1 MAEQPSQI
9 HVHER
14 VEHDLGVIRRRLRHM
29 SEMVLR
35 ALDDAI
41 ASIANHDRRLA
52 YSVVLLDNRI
62 DMLERHIDRLC
73 QEFLVRHMPVSAQL
87 RFIIATVK
95 VNAELERIG
104 DYAEAMARRAV
115 TLSAI
120 KEQSE
125 PERLFEMARVS
136 FQMLRQAVRAFL
148 DGDDQLAQQVLHND
162 RQVNRMNNEIFH
174 LLSHPSE
181 TGEATDL
188 TVPFVLLGVLNRVE
202 RVADRACNIA
212 EEAIYAT
219 RGDVQRHTMRDDIR
233 VLFLD
238 DTNEIQGQMAEAIAR
253 QLAPVNL
260 IFSSAAISPGAQL
273 DPATAKF
280 MAGKRV
286 DLTRQRPK
294 ALADVGKIEDF
305 KVVVT
310 LSPTAAQACPP
321 VPYAALVLEWDIS
334 NPSKAT
340 GTPAEVTA
348 AYDAVYRELHSKIE
362 ELVDSLLGAHVEL
375 EEDR

>member
-1 MAEQPSQI
+1 MAEQI

-29 SEMVLR
+29 SELVLK

-41 ASIANHDRRLA
+41 SAIANHDRRLA

-87 RFIIATVK
+87 RFIITTVK

-104 DYAEAMARRAV
+104 DYAEAIARRAV
-115 TLSAI
+115 TLSTI
-120 KEQSE
+120 KDQ
-125 PERLFEMARVS
+125 PERERIFEMARVA

-148 DGDDQLAQQVLHND
+148 DGDDQLAAQVLGND
-162 RQVNRMNNEIFH
+162 RQVDGMNSSIFNV
-174 LLSHPSE
+174 LSHPP
-181 TGEATDL
+181 TPGESGTADL
-188 TVPFVLLGVLNRVE
+188 MVPFVLLGVLNRVE

-212 EEAIYAT
+212 EEAIYAK
-219 RGDVQRHTMRDDIR
+219 RGEIQRHAMRTDVR

-238 DTNEIQGQMAEAIAR
+238 ETNEVRGQMAEAIAR
-253 QLAPVNL
+253 QLAPVNIL
-260 IFSSAAISPGAQL
+260 FSSAGIAPGPSI

-280 MAGKRV
+280 MASKRV
-286 DLTRQRPK
+286 DVTRQRPK
-294 ALADVGKIEDF
+294 TLTDAGKIEDF
-305 KVVVT
+305 NVVVT
-310 LSPTAAQACPP
+310 LSPSAVQACPP
-321 VPYAALVLEWDIS
+321 VPYAAMVLDWDIAD
-334 NPSKAT
+334 PRKA
-340 GTPAEVTA
+340 GGSPAEITA
-348 AYDAVYRELHSKIE
+348 AFEAVYKELQTKIE
-362 ELVDSLLGAHVEL
+362 ELVDSLLGAHAEL

>member
-1 MAEQPSQI
+1 MAEQPPQI

-29 SEMVLR
+29 SELVLR

-41 ASIANHDRRLA
+41 AAIANRDRRLA

-120 KEQSE
+120 KEQAE

-148 DGDDQLAQQVLHND
+148 DGDDQLAQQVLLND

-181 TGEATDL
+181 SGRTTDL
-188 TVPFVLLGVLNRVE
+188 TVPFVLLGVLNRIE

-260 IFSSAAISPGAQL
+260 IFSSAGITPAAQL

-280 MAGKRV
+280 MSGKRV
-286 DLTRQRPK
+286 DITRQRPK

-310 LSPTAAQACPP
+310 LSPAAAEACPP
-321 VPYAALVLEWDIS
+321 VPYAALVLEWDIA
-334 NPSKAT
+334 NPAKTA